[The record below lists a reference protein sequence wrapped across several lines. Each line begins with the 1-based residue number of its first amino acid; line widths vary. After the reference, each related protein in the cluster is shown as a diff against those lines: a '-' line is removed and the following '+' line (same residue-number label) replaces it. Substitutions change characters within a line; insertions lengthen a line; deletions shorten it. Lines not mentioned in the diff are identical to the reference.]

1 LVYLYLSLATRHGNV
16 HESSCVEDSL
26 TGAALGGLALLSTL
40 NLVFHR
46 TRVSSSLSLS
56 LSLSLLGEKEKEK
69 LKLKYRSPSGG
80 LTDLWCSSLD
90 LARTRE
96 RAMDLTHLDVRSW

>member
-1 LVYLYLSLATRHGNV
+1 VLAHLSP
-16 HESSCVEDSL
+16 
-26 TGAALGGLALLSTL
+26 
-40 NLVFHR
+40 
-46 TRVSSSLSLS
+46 SLSLV
-56 LSLSLLGEKEKEK
+56 GEKEKEK
-69 LKLKYRSPSGG
+69 LKISTDHSKEVWE